1 MRDFHMPGRS
11 AVFAENGLCATSH
24 PLAAKVAISLLEAG
38 GNAVDAAIGAAI
50 LLGICEP
57 QSTGIGGDCFALVKL
72 PGKEEILGLNGSGR
86 APAGLDAD
94 MLRSAGHSAIPQHHP
109 AAVTVPGAIDG
120 FCRLHDDLGR
130 LDLAEVLAP
139 AIHYADAGVPVAPRV
154 GFDWTNAPGMLHGR
168 ARDFYLQNGTALKTG
183 AMFRAPG
190 QAEVLRRIAQVGR
203 AGFYESEVAED
214 MVTSLRAL
222 GGSHTLE
229 DFCATACDYV
239 TPVSTQYRDVD
250 LIELPPNGQGATA
263 LLLANILGHFD
274 LPVMDPLGAARA
286 HIEAEATKLA
296 YDTRNRIVA
305 DFDHTDRLAHMLD
318 PALAVKLAGV
328 IDPRRAMPDLPPLTE
343 GAHKDTVYITVVDKD
358 RMAVSLIYSIFS
370 AFGAGLASDRF
381 GILFHHRGTGFNLI
395 KGHPNEAGGGKRP
408 LHTIIPGFLREADG
422 ALTPFGVM
430 GGQYQATGHIRFLSN
445 MVDFGM
451 DMQTAIDA
459 PRCFSEPAGLRI
471 ERGYAPEIRQQLA
484 DLGHRPVVPDG
495 PIGGAQAIRIDMETG
510 ILQGASDPRKDGI
523 ALGY

>member
-203 AGFYESEVAED
+203 AGFYEGEVAED

-274 LPVMDPLGAARA
+274 LPGMDPLGAARA

-305 DFDHTDRLAHMLD
+305 DFNHTDRLAHMLD

-430 GGQYQATGHIRFLSN
+430 GGQYQATGHTRFLSN

-471 ERGYAPEIRQQLA
+471 ERGYPSEIRQQLA